1 MTRSVLVA
9 QGRMRAWVRTILQ
22 SRRAMHTRPQATPRA
37 RARAPFVCASP
48 VHQHRY
54 RCWYQQQQN
63 QNHNQNQNQN
73 RHTVTSTRASS
84 SSSSSSSSSDVYA
97 LDPRV
102 YDIAFSFRDFEAEV
116 AFIVEAHA
124 KFGATSSGL
133 SSFLEVGCGPARHA
147 LLLAQSGI
155 AQRSVGVDRSP
166 EMVEFAKMRAKE
178 QSLEGKTAFVV
189 GDMAGGEDGFRGG
202 VVGANGG
209 GLYDAAAVMLGTFS
223 HCLNNA
229 SAIATLRNIGACVK
243 PGGVLVL
250 ELGNPRD
257 VYQGSF
263 CTDGFVNVWEI
274 GEGGDV
280 DFVDEEEFE
289 EEFGEDD
296 GEDGDYG
303 EGGAR
308 GYPKDDQEEEDDG
321 GGGDDDSADADE
333 LRVMV
338 EYGREGDHFDVE
350 RGLLD
355 RTVGLS
361 LFDGGELVS
370 STVNVVTQRQFTL
383 QEIDLLARLS
393 GWELRPDAVF
403 GDFRVDVGITDDDA
417 DRMICVLTRSV
428 V

>member
-9 QGRMRAWVRTILQ
+9 QGRMRAWARTILQ
-22 SRRAMHTRPQATPRA
+22 SRRAMHTRPQAATP

-54 RCWYQQQQN
+54 RYRYRCWCWYQQ
-63 QNHNQNQNQN
+63 HQNQN
-73 RHTVTSTRASS
+73 RHTVTSTRA
-84 SSSSSSSSSDVYA
+84 SSSSSSDVYA

-116 AFIVEAHA
+116 AFIVEVHA
-124 KFGATSSGL
+124 KFGATSAGL

-223 HCLNNA
+223 HCLNNE

-243 PGGVLVL
+243 PEGVLVL

-263 CTDGFVNVWEI
+263 CTDEFVNVWEI

-280 DFVDEEEFE
+280 DFVDDK
-289 EEFGEDD
+289 EFGEDD
-296 GEDGDYG
+296 GDDGDDG

-308 GYPKDDQEEEDDG
+308 GYTEDDPEEEDDDG
-321 GGGDDDSADADE
+321 GGGGGDDDDSADADE

-350 RGLLD
+350 QGLLD